1 MQLLE
6 RDPALDALGG
16 WLAEARAGRGR
27 LVLVGGE
34 AGVGKTTLVEAF
46 AARHRPAA
54 RVLVGACDP
63 LTTPRPLGPLADV
76 APALGGRLE
85 GLLRQQ
91 APRERLFPALLERL
105 QAAGAATVLVVEDA
119 HRADAAT
126 LDLLRYLARR
136 LGAAPVLLVVTYR
149 DDQLGPAHPL
159 RLVAGDLATSAVVR
173 RLRLTPLSLGAV
185 AVLAGPDGPDPAALH
200 QRTGGNPFFVT
211 EVLAAAGEA
220 IPATVVDAVLARAAR
235 LPAAARQVLEAA
247 AVVAPPVAPWLLV
260 EAAGADPE
268 QVDACVAAGM
278 LRAEPGGVGFRHE
291 LARLAIDGTLAPG
304 RRADLHRR
312 VLAALLAQPDAT
324 PDPARLATM
333 PRGPA
338 TAPPCWSMP
347 RSRPGGRP
355 GWAPIGR
362 RPPSMRGRC
371 GSPTGWPRG
380 PGRAAGGPF
389 L

>member
-1 MQLLE
+1 
-6 RDPALDALGG
+6 
-16 WLAEARAGRGR
+16 
-27 LVLVGGE
+27 
-34 AGVGKTTLVEAF
+34 
-46 AARHRPAA
+46 
-54 RVLVGACDP
+54 
-63 LTTPRPLGPLADV
+63 
-76 APALGGRLE
+76 
-85 GLLRQQ
+85 
-91 APRERLFPALLERL
+91 
-105 QAAGAATVLVVEDA
+105 VLVVEDA
-119 HRADAAT
+119 HWADAAT

-159 RLVAGDLATSAVVR
+159 RLV
-173 RLRLTPLSLGAV
+173 
-185 AVLAGPDGPDPAALH
+185 DGPDPAALH

-291 LARLAIDGTLAPG
+291 LARLAIEGTLAPG

-324 PDPARLATM
+324 PDPARLAHHAE
-333 PRGPA
+333 GA
-338 TAPPCWSMP
+338 GDGAAVLEHAPVAA
-347 RSRPGGRP
+347 R
-355 GWAPIGR
+355 
-362 RPPSMRGRC
+362 
-371 GSPTGWPRG
+371 
-380 PGRAAGGPF
+380 RAAGLGAHREAAAQYGRALRFADGLAPWPWPSCWRAIPMSAT
-389 L
+389 